1 MGLALCAVVGIA
13 LLGAGAVILLRT
25 SKCGQ
30 CKEFHADPLE
40 PCDNPPVTVRPVEL
54 SRRGIGQ

>member
-25 SKCGQ
+25 SKGWR
-30 CKEFHADPLE
+30 
-40 PCDNPPVTVRPVEL
+40 V
-54 SRRGIGQ
+54 G